1 MTALSGPARS
11 QSVLAE
17 LNEAWR
23 CLCCGFCKQVSSFGS
38 WPKSNSHAVACP
50 IRAQYAVQLRSL
62 TAIEGQPF
70 SLHVRKL
77 PSQSLSVLVF
87 QAGHASSILVT
98 RSSTSWPGQT
108 GFRRT
113 LTLGPLPDQG
123 EVPTEGCRTVQTDEH
138 TTVGFGIGVGVQMV
152 TQLRHSGW
160 RSKQTSTSLGP

>member
-50 IRAQYAVQLRSL
+50 IRVQYAVQLRSL
-62 TAIEGQPF
+62 TALEGQPF

-113 LTLGPLPDQG
+113 LTNRTPMVRGPVCPIRAHNSQ
-123 EVPTEGCRTVQTDEH
+123 RTSRIIASSASAMT
-138 TTVGFGIGVGVQMV
+138 
-152 TQLRHSGW
+152 LS
-160 RSKQTSTSLGP
+160 RSVVRC